1 MEKFLQE
8 IRGRQKKSGLTYLNQ
23 QNSVN
28 ILAVGAY
35 YTPNQQ
41 TDHNELYK
49 FDIGAVIQLEN
60 K

>member
-1 MEKFLQE
+1 MAE
-8 IRGRQKKSGLTYLNQ
+8 KSGLTYLNQ

-41 TDHNELYK
+41 KLHKDHTELYK
-49 FDIGAVIQLEN
+49 FDIGAVIQVEN
-60 K
+60 KW

>member
-1 MEKFLQE
+1 MLV
-8 IRGRQKKSGLTYLNQ
+8 RGPQIKSGLPYLNQ

-28 ILAVGAY
+28 ISAMVAY

-41 TDHNELYK
+41 KFYKDHTELYK
-49 FDIGAVIQLEN
+49 FEIGAVIVVEN